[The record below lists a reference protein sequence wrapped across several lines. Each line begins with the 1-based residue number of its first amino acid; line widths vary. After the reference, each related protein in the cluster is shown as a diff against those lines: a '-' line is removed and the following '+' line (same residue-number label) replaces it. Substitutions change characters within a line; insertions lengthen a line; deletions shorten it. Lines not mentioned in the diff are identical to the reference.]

1 MHVAGL
7 ALWCGA
13 LLYLPALVA
22 AGAARADD
30 TAMGRGPAALNRLVF
45 TGFATPAALFTIV
58 TGSALFLLD
67 RNLGLWL
74 ILKLTAVTGMVI
86 CHVLCGVLILRHER
100 NPQQPSPLICALL
113 GAVSAGL
120 IGAVLWLV
128 LAKPFQE

>member
-7 ALWCGA
+7 TLWCGA

-22 AGAARADD
+22 TGASRAGK
-30 TAMGRGPAALNRLVF
+30 TALGLGPAALNRLVF

-58 TGSALFLLD
+58 TGSTLFLLD

-74 ILKLTAVTGMVI
+74 TLKLTAVTGMVV
-86 CHVLCGVLILRHER
+86 CHVLCGLVILRHER
-100 NPQQPSPLICALL
+100 NPHEPSVLVCALL
-113 GAVSAGL
+113 GSASAGL

-128 LAKPFQE
+128 LAKPFLE